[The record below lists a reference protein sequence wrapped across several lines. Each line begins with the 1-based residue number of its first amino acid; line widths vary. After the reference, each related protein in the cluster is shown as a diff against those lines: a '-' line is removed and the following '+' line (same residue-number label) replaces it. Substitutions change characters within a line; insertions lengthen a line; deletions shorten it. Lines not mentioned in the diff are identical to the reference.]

1 MLLWKWVVCDSKK
14 LRIIKKQEASGLF
27 SNLGIR
33 TSLSKITPLWY
44 ILLKRYKMNEILNQF
59 L

>member
-1 MLLWKWVVCDSKK
+1 MCDSKK

-44 ILLKRYKMNEILNQF
+44 ILLKRYKMNEIPNQF